1 MKNVQHSAVIC
12 CAGSIFMK
20 NDARIRY
27 TKMVIKDS
35 FVQLLKKKPVEK
47 ITVKEICKMAQI
59 NRATFYRYYE
69 NQYDLLSVIEN
80 DMFQNIQE
88 TIKEQTADLNSLIKE
103 ILNSLYKN
111 KDEWIL
117 LMGNHADPRIVSKI
131 YIFCYSHFERRY
143 QTEEQK
149 MRYRFTVYGFSGLI
163 DYWIKNGMQ
172 EPPDKMA
179 DYMISYSHNLNS
191 MK

>member
-1 MKNVQHSAVIC
+1 
-12 CAGSIFMK
+12 MK

-35 FVQLLKKKPVEK
+35 FFQLLKQKPVEK
-47 ITVKEICKMAQI
+47 ITVKEICEMAQI

-80 DMFQNIQE
+80 DMFQNIQD

-111 KDEWIL
+111 KD
-117 LMGNHADPRIVSKI
+117 
-131 YIFCYSHFERRY
+131 
-143 QTEEQK
+143 Q
-149 MRYRFTVYGFSGLI
+149 
-163 DYWIKNGMQ
+163 
-172 EPPDKMA
+172 
-179 DYMISYSHNLNS
+179 
-191 MK
+191 

>member
-1 MKNVQHSAVIC
+1 
-12 CAGSIFMK
+12 MK

-35 FVQLLKKKPVEK
+35 FFQLLKQKPVEK
-47 ITVKEICKMAQI
+47 ITVKEICEMAQI

-80 DMFQNIQE
+80 DMFQNIKE

-111 KDEWIL
+111 KDEWML

-131 YIFCYSHFERRY
+131 YSFCYIHFERRY
-143 QTEEQK
+143 QTEEK
-149 MRYRFTVYGFSGLI
+149 KCDTDLL
-163 DYWIKNGMQ
+163 
-172 EPPDKMA
+172 
-179 DYMISYSHNLNS
+179 YMDSAV
-191 MK
+191 

>member
-1 MKNVQHSAVIC
+1 
-12 CAGSIFMK
+12 MK

-35 FVQLLKKKPVEK
+35 FFQLLKQKPVEK
-47 ITVKEICKMAQI
+47 ITVKEICEMAQI

-80 DMFQNIQE
+80 DMFQNIQD

-131 YIFCYSHFERRY
+131 YSFCYSHFERWY

-149 MRYRFTVYGFSGLI
+149 MRYRFIVYGFSGLV
-163 DYWIKNGMQ
+163 DYWIKNCMQ
-172 EPPDKMA
+172 ESPDKMA

>member
-1 MKNVQHSAVIC
+1 
-12 CAGSIFMK
+12 MK

-35 FVQLLKKKPVEK
+35 FFQLLKQKPVEK
-47 ITVKEICKMAQI
+47 ITVKEICEMAQI

-80 DMFQNIQE
+80 DMFQNIQD

-131 YIFCYSHFERRY
+131 YSFCYSHFERRY

-149 MRYRFTVYGFSGLI
+149 MRYRFIVYGFSGLV
-163 DYWIKNGMQ
+163 DYWIKNCMQ
-172 EPPDKMA
+172 ESPDKMA

-191 MK
+191 MNFKFCS